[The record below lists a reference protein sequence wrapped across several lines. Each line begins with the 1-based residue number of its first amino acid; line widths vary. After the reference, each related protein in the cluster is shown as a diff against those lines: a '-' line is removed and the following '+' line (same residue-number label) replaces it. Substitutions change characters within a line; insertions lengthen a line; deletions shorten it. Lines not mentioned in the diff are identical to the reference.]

1 MNVYVAPMIKCGN
14 VYVAPMMQGN
24 NGAMVN
30 VGSYIKNEH
39 GYGFGCQPE
48 WLYVDRRPC
57 S

>member
-1 MNVYVAPMIKCGN
+1 
-14 VYVAPMMQGN
+14 MQGN

-30 VGSYIKNEH
+30 VGSYIKKGEH

-57 S
+57 SRAMRAV